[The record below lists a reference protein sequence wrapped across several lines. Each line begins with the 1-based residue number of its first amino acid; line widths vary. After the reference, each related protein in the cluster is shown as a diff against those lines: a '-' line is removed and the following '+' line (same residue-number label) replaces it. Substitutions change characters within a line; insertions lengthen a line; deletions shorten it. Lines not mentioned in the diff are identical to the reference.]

1 MVSRRRKRASSRRS
15 RRRSRWLKGCIV
27 AGVAALLAATVAA
40 RGKHVE
46 VHVTTV
52 AESAVESLFLTPS
65 SEIFQDGTQK
75 ENSRLYVYATGIDG
89 ELDIIPGSSAAH
101 LLAETPRSDMETE
114 PVAVPEPL
122 SLLLMGTGL
131 LGILGLKRRKL

>member
-1 MVSRRRKRASSRRS
+1 
-15 RRRSRWLKGCIV
+15 
-27 AGVAALLAATVAA
+27 LAATLVV
-40 RGKHVE
+40 RGKHAE

-65 SEIFQDGTQK
+65 SEIFPDGTLK

-89 ELDIIPGSSAAH
+89 ELDISPGEAAAH
-101 LLAETPRSDMETE
+101 LLDETSRSGIETV
-114 PVAVPEPL
+114 PAVVPEPL

-131 LGILGLKRRKL
+131 LGILGLKSRKI